1 LHGPSG
7 LAPFVGRRHHL
18 FGLAPVH
25 GTMAISH
32 GVVDVAD
39 PITASSVHVEI
50 DTTSFETGSR
60 QRDGDVRSARFL
72 DAERYPSMMFTS
84 ERLDRSEGRW
94 MLAGTPSRAT
104 TNRVCGRCRRSKSTA
119 WSSPW
124 CASRGARAGAGWP
137 DGSRRR
143 WVQASSW
150 ARLLDS
156 SR

>member
-50 DTTSFETGSR
+50 DTTASTRAAGSATGTC
-60 QRDGDVRSARFL
+60 ARHG
-72 DAERYPSMMFTS
+72 S
-84 ERLDRSEGRW
+84 W
-94 MLAGTPSRAT
+94 TPSGIPR
-104 TNRVCGRCRRSKSTA
+104 
-119 WSSPW
+119 
-124 CASRGARAGAGWP
+124 
-137 DGSRRR
+137 
-143 WVQASSW
+143 
-150 ARLLDS
+150 
-156 SR
+156 

>member
-18 FGLAPVH
+18 FRLAPVH
-25 GTMAISH
+25 RTMAISH

-72 DAERYPSMMFTS
+72 DAGGIPR
-84 ERLDRSEGRW
+84 
-94 MLAGTPSRAT
+94 
-104 TNRVCGRCRRSKSTA
+104 
-119 WSSPW
+119 
-124 CASRGARAGAGWP
+124 
-137 DGSRRR
+137 
-143 WVQASSW
+143 
-150 ARLLDS
+150 
-156 SR
+156 